1 MSTAHRMS
9 PSPSENSRS
18 FAESSEKV
26 DTGIRTVEATHK
38 VYGKYSKWFLFIGLG
53 LASYI
58 YSLDSQTTYYYLSI
72 AASDL
77 DKHSLIATVQVAQAV
92 IIATFKPVIA
102 RLADVTSRGF
112 AYIAVLIFYVVGYI
126 IIASAQRI
134 EAIAGGIVVYAIGY
148 TGLQLLTQIMI
159 ADITTLKWR
168 GLVSGLV
175 SLPFCVNAFI
185 GANVYNAV
193 LSNSGWR
200 WGYGM
205 FAILVPAALS
215 PLIITLLWAE
225 RKAKRLN
232 LAPPAPKT
240 DLFDL
245 AHQMDLF
252 GLMLLGAAI
261 ALILLPLTLAR
272 GAENGWKNPSMIAM
286 IVVGFVIVPMFVM
299 WEKYTAYPII
309 PTRYLKNRSVV
320 IAALI
325 GLFDFISFYLTFLY
339 LYSFI
344 LVVQPWSPTNATYF
358 VSTQSVALTIFGIM
372 GGVILRFTHRYK
384 WTLVAGLCI
393 RLLGVGLMIHSRGAQ
408 GSTAELVWTQIL
420 QGMGGG
426 IAAITSQVG
435 AQASVPHVDV
445 GMVTAVVLLFAE
457 IGNAIGNAISGT
469 IWTNQMPDRLAV
481 HLPNLNETE
490 RAQIFSSINLIRD
503 MYPVGTPTRE
513 GIIAAYGDVMRSL
526 LITATCIAIIPL
538 LLSLAMPDWHLGDS
552 QNAVDLTDLAGG
564 RGTSSITTSEE
575 ERDRDEKV

>member
-9 PSPSENSRS
+9 PSPSESSRA
-18 FAESSEKV
+18 FTESPDKV

-58 YSLDSQTTYYYLSI
+58 YSLDSQTTYNYLSF

-92 IIATFKPVIA
+92 IVATFKPVIA
-102 RLADVTSRGF
+102 RFADLTSRGF
-112 AYIAVLIFYVVGYI
+112 AYVAVLIFYVVGYI

-148 TGLQLLTQIMI
+148 TGLQLLTQIII

-168 GLVSGLV
+168 GFVSGLV
-175 SLPFCVNAFI
+175 SLPFCVNAYI
-185 GANVYNAV
+185 GANVAAAV
-193 LSNSGWR
+193 LDNSGWR

-205 FAILVPAALS
+205 FAILVPASLS

-225 RKAKRLN
+225 RKAKRLD
-232 LAPPAPKT
+232 LAPPVPKT
-240 DLFDL
+240 NLFDL
-245 AHQMDLF
+245 ARRMDLF

-261 ALILLPLTLAR
+261 ALVLLPLTLAR

-325 GLFDFISFYLTFLY
+325 GLFDFISFYLTFTY

-344 LVVQPWSPTNATYF
+344 LVVQPWSTVNVIYF

-372 GGVILRFTHRYK
+372 GGLILRFAHRYK

-408 GSTAELVWTQIL
+408 GSTAELAWTQIL

-445 GMVTAVVLLFAE
+445 AMVTAVILLFAE

-490 RAQIFSSINLIRD
+490 RAQIYSSINFIRE
-503 MYPVGTPTRE
+503 MYPAGTPTRE
-513 GIIAAYGDVMRSL
+513 GIIAAYSDVMRSL
-526 LITATCIAIIPL
+526 LITATCIAVIPL
-538 LLSLAMPDWHLGDS
+538 LLSLAMPEWHLGDS
-552 QNAVDLTDLAGG
+552 QNAVDQTDLAGR
-564 RGTSSITTSEE
+564 RGTSSSTTSEE
-575 ERDRDEKV
+575 EHDKDEKV